1 MERIAI
7 ACCGPRLRFHLI
19 DEAGII
25 LKNVPPDI
33 ETVDDIIDWMEHPA
47 TQFDWVFTSP
57 FDLKLLVPSSSH
69 EIASYTIANHV
80 RQGRLILIKLTDVT
94 IRDDGIYFI
103 GKRAFDRMA
112 ADVDGRLNND

>member
-1 MERIAI
+1 
-7 ACCGPRLRFHLI
+7 
-19 DEAGII
+19 
-25 LKNVPPDI
+25 
-33 ETVDDIIDWMEHPA
+33 
-47 TQFDWVFTSP
+47 
-57 FDLKLLVPSSSH
+57 
-69 EIASYTIANHV
+69 V